1 MASFTK
7 KVEGK
12 KTIGNRKINADEA
25 IGLVFGDVQNAQL
38 VAIKLGALLENPY
51 QPRKTI
57 NKDHIKELS
66 DSIAQSGLLQ
76 PIVVTPL
83 EQNPNQFHIVAGH
96 RRVEAV
102 KLLERD
108 TIEAIIVNMDDS
120 QMRLNA
126 LIENLQREN
135 LSPFEEAF
143 AVKAMVD
150 VGLKQNE
157 VAEKL
162 GKSKG
167 FVSQLIKITSLDE
180 DLVSHINQSNAE
192 PSLSYL
198 YELTNVPRGKQLD
211 AFIQIYEKSMNR
223 DEVREYIKQINEEK
237 VPSSDRKSSPKPS
250 FLGFSLKQSKDRK
263 KISIKLDMK
272 KLQDR
277 SEAIKTLETIL
288 EQLKNG

>member
-1 MASFTK
+1 MANFTK
-7 KVEGK
+7 KIEGK

-25 IGLVFGDVQNAQL
+25 IGLVFGDVKNAQL

-51 QPRKTI
+51 QHRKII
-57 NKDHIKELS
+57 NKDHIQELS

-76 PIVVTPL
+76 PIVITPL
-83 EQNPNQFHIVAGH
+83 AQNPNQFHIVAGH

-108 TIEAIIVNMDDS
+108 TIEAIIVNMDDK

-135 LSPFEEAF
+135 LSAFEEAF

-150 VGLKQNE
+150 AGLKQSE

-167 FVSQLIKITSLDE
+167 FVSQLIRITSLDE
-180 DLVSHINQSNAE
+180 DLISHIAQNTIE
-192 PSLSYL
+192 ISLSSL
-198 YELTNVPRGKQLD
+198 YELTNVPIGKQLD
-211 AFIQIYEKSMNR
+211 AFIHIYEKSMNR
-223 DEVREYIKQINEEK
+223 DEVREYIKHINDTTNPTSVKK
-237 VPSSDRKSSPKPS
+237 VAKPS
-250 FLGFSLKQSKDRK
+250 FIGFALKQSKDK
-263 KISIKLDMK
+263 SKINIKLDIK
-272 KLQDR
+272 KLQNR
-277 SEAIKTLETIL
+277 SEAIKTLESIL